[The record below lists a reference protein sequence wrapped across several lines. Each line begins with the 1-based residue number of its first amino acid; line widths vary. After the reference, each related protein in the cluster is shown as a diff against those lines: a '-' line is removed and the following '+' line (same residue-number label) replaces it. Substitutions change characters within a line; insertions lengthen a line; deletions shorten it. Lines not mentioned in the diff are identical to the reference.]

1 MNSKEALNKDH
12 QVAFLLS
19 LNSGVCVLG
28 LEANSSVPG
37 AQVHGSVRGW
47 KELMDLTTLPELANP
62 LSLVPGRDL
71 SEELQRASATV
82 GPSGT

>member
-19 LNSGVCVLG
+19 LNSGVHVLG

-37 AQVHGSVRGW
+37 AQEHGSVRGW
-47 KELMDLTTLPELANP
+47 KELRALTTLPELANP
-62 LSLVPGRDL
+62 LSLVPEGDL
-71 SEELQRASATV
+71 SEEPQRASATV
-82 GPSGT
+82 EPSGT